1 MKSPQELAARLA
13 QQWNSAD
20 WRERQ
25 LLGTAAAW
33 PLTLSIGQPDTA
45 VFLND
50 AALLRKHLQQWRAVE
65 QQDLGSVQW
74 QERRYRGGSDA
85 VAVPTHW
92 QLTRPSQYL
101 AAIRHFKAPGH
112 AQVQADYARLGAIIA
127 AVEHPGFQRLL
138 VRRLV
143 QWRETPAEAVITAA
157 RISLQLAP
165 GCAQGRPLRTLA
177 LQGNDSK
184 FFERH
189 ARLLTAL
196 LDARFDGACSRQGLV
211 DFLGAMAEDD
221 HWLLV
226 APLAPGLLPF
236 ARQRVRASELRAT
249 PLPAHHILLVENESS
264 LHQLPQPL
272 PHTIAVLG
280 AGLNLGWLDA
290 PWLRERHVAYWGDLD
305 TWGLHMLATARGH
318 LPLLRPLLMDRA
330 CFDAHA
336 AHAVAEPAPAPPPAT
351 LLPDEMAL
359 DAHLRTLAHGRLEQE
374 FLPPALVARALQDWH
389 KGGTGST
396 PA

>member
-157 RISLQLAP
+157 RDLDVRALETFAITVGQA
-165 GCAQGRPLRTLA
+165 LA
-177 LQGNDSK
+177 LG
-184 FFERH
+184 
-189 ARLLTAL
+189 
-196 LDARFDGACSRQGLV
+196 
-211 DFLGAMAEDD
+211 
-221 HWLLV
+221 
-226 APLAPGLLPF
+226 APLAETLAAQSREIRAAHRAAVEREIERAPVKLLIPTGT
-236 ARQRVRASELRAT
+236 LI
-249 PLPAHHILLVENESS
+249 LPALLLSILG
-264 LHQLPQPL
+264 PL
-272 PHTIAVLG
+272 LG
-280 AGLNLGWLDA
+280 AGG
-290 PWLRERHVAYWGDLD
+290 
-305 TWGLHMLATARGH
+305 M
-318 LPLLRPLLMDRA
+318 M
-330 CFDAHA
+330 
-336 AHAVAEPAPAPPPAT
+336 
-351 LLPDEMAL
+351 
-359 DAHLRTLAHGRLEQE
+359 
-374 FLPPALVARALQDWH
+374 
-389 KGGTGST
+389 
-396 PA
+396 